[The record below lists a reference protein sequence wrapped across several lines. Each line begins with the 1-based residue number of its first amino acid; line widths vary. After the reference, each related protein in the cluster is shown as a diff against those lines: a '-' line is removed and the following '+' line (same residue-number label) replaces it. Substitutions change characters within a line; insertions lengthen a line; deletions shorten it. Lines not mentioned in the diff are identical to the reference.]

1 MPIYR
6 TDDSTK
12 WGTGKGSNLTPA
24 EVDNN
29 IYELRTAIDAIIASP
44 PEAVSVVS
52 VSQSADK
59 TQFTF
64 NMSDSETIG
73 PFTLPV
79 LEPRWRDQW
88 EPDTL
93 YEVLDIFQV
102 VGVGLFS
109 VVANHTSGS
118 TFSPTA
124 TFGSPPVA
132 VYKQWFAFSGN
143 PPDAIASVITVGSP
157 PTYTLVLG
165 DAEHYL
171 RVNEILDTTI
181 TVPTNS
187 TVGFETGTTVT
198 FEQSGAGSV
207 TIMGDV
213 GVTINC
219 AATHTPV
226 THGQWAVCQVKKVN
240 TDEWTIFGNLVPA

>member
-1 MPIYR
+1 MPTYR
-6 TDDSTK
+6 TNDPTGR
-12 WGTGKGSNLTPA
+12 WTGKGSNLTA
-24 EVDNN
+24 VEVDGN
-29 IYELRTAIDAIIASP
+29 IYELRSAIDDLIASP
-44 PEAVSVVS
+44 PVAVSVAS
-52 VSQSADK
+52 VSQSSDK

-64 NMSDSETIG
+64 NLTDGETIG

-109 VVANHTSGS
+109 VTANHTSGS
-118 TFSPTA
+118 TFSLTA
-124 TFGSPPVA
+124 TTGSPPVA

-143 PPDAIASVITVGSP
+143 PPDAIASVTTVGSP
-157 PTYTLVLG
+157 PAYTLVLG

-171 RVNEILDTTI
+171 RVNETLDTTI
-181 TVPTNS
+181 TVPANA
-187 TVGFETGTTVT
+187 TVGFEIGTTVT
-198 FEQSGAGSV
+198 FEQSGTGSV

-213 GVTINC
+213 GVTVNC
-219 AATHTPV
+219 AATHTRV
-226 THGQWAVCQVKKVN
+226 THGQWAVCQIKKVDID
-240 TDEWTIFGNLVPA
+240 TWTIFGNLVPA